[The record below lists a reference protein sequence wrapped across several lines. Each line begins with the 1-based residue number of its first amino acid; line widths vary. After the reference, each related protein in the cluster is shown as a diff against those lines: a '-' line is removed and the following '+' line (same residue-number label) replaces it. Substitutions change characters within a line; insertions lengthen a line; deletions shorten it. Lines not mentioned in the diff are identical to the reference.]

1 MAEEYINFSQKNG
14 TGIVKLNRPKALNAL
29 NYDMA
34 EIFLKK
40 LNEWDL
46 ENSIK
51 RILVYQTN
59 VIYHLCKVG
68 IEEVQECYLGELH
81 VLLHPYQIVYR

>member
-1 MAEEYINFSQKNG
+1 MAEEYINFSQKND
-14 TGIVKLNRPKALNAL
+14 TGIIKLNRPKALNAL

-51 RILVYQTN
+51 RVLV
-59 VIYHLCKVG
+59 
-68 IEEVQECYLGELH
+68 
-81 VLLHPYQIVYR
+81 

>member
-1 MAEEYINFSQKNG
+1 
-14 TGIVKLNRPKALNAL
+14 
-29 NYDMA
+29 MA

-51 RILVYQTN
+51 RILVYGEGNAFCAGGDVKNLFLSSNIGSLRKNKKNKSKHKRNKTN
-59 VIYHLCKVG
+59 RKK
-68 IEEVQECYLGELH
+68 
-81 VLLHPYQIVYR
+81 

>member
-1 MAEEYINFSQKNG
+1 MAEEYINFSQKND
-14 TGIVKLNRPKALNAL
+14 TGIIKLNRPKALNAL

-40 LNEWDL
+40 LNEWNL

-51 RILVYQTN
+51 KTIL
-59 VIYHLCKVG
+59 
-68 IEEVQECYLGELH
+68 
-81 VLLHPYQIVYR
+81 

>member
-1 MAEEYINFSQKNG
+1 MAEEYINFSQKND
-14 TGIVKLNRPKALNAL
+14 TGIIKLNRPKALNAL
-29 NYDMA
+29 NYNMA

-51 RILVYQTN
+51 RVLVLSL
-59 VIYHLCKVG
+59 IH
-68 IEEVQECYLGELH
+68 I
-81 VLLHPYQIVYR
+81 

>member
-1 MAEEYINFSQKNG
+1 MAEEYINFSQKND
-14 TGIVKLNRPKALNAL
+14 TGIIKLNRPKALNAL
-29 NYDMA
+29 NFDMA

-51 RILVYQTN
+51 KVLVYGEGNASVSYT
-59 VIYHLCKVG
+59 HLRAH
-68 IEEVQECYLGELH
+68 ET
-81 VLLHPYQIVYR
+81 

>member
-1 MAEEYINFSQKNG
+1 MAEEYINFSQKND
-14 TGIVKLNRPKALNAL
+14 TGIIKLNRPKALNAL

-51 RILVYQTN
+51 RVLVLSLIHISEPTR
-59 VIYHLCKVG
+59 
-68 IEEVQECYLGELH
+68 
-81 VLLHPYQIVYR
+81 PY